1 MQCLLTL
8 KNNSGKN
15 GKQLLTMNL
24 TGVNQLTNRLL
35 PLDFPPQTCH
45 TNSMNKTPIRFNSNG
60 VYASDARLASIAAEC
75 IAAERAAVAARR
87 AARAAGA
94 QESTWLVNW

>member
-1 MQCLLTL
+1 
-8 KNNSGKN
+8 
-15 GKQLLTMNL
+15 
-24 TGVNQLTNRLL
+24 
-35 PLDFPPQTCH
+35 
-45 TNSMNKTPIRFNSNG
+45 MNKTKTIRFNSQG

-75 IAAERAAVAARR
+75 IAAERAAVAASR